1 MNQTLEIGIFLSMN
15 GKAQEAITFYKKHLH
30 AKEQF
35 KITYEEMA
43 ERDSSLL
50 VTEENKQ
57 FISHSVL
64 TIGKTKVMI
73 AEESMDLGRPFQI
86 GNNLSLCIQSA
97 DLQQI
102 QQFYTNLVSEPQV
115 KVIVPLSS
123 NAFSE
128 AYGII
133 QDPFGVLIQLNHD
146 DRL

>member
-15 GKAQEAITFYKKHLH
+15 GKAQEAITFYKKHLY

-43 ERDSSLL
+43 KRDSSLL

-73 AEESMDLGRPFQI
+73 AEESMDLEHPFQI

-102 QQFYTNLVSEPQV
+102 QQFYTNLVSAPRV
-115 KVIVPLSS
+115 KVLVPLSG

-128 AYGII
+128 AYGVI

>member
-15 GKAQEAITFYKKHLH
+15 GKAQEAITFYKKHLY

-73 AEESMDLGRPFQI
+73 AEESMNLERPFQI

-128 AYGII
+128 AYGVI

-146 DRL
+146 ERL

>member
-73 AEESMDLGRPFQI
+73 AEESMDLERPFQI

-128 AYGII
+128 AYGVI

-146 DRL
+146 ERL

>member
-15 GKAQEAITFYKKHLH
+15 GKAQEAITFYKKHLY

-73 AEESMDLGRPFQI
+73 AEESMNLERRFQI

-128 AYGII
+128 AYGVI

-146 DRL
+146 ERL

>member
-73 AEESMDLGRPFQI
+73 AEESMNLERPFQI

-128 AYGII
+128 AYGVI

-146 DRL
+146 ERL

>member
-1 MNQTLEIGIFLSMN
+1 MDQTLEIGIFLSMN

-30 AKEQF
+30 AEEQF

-43 ERDSSLL
+43 KRDPSLL
-50 VTEENKQ
+50 VTEKNKH

-73 AEESMDLGRPFQI
+73 AEESMDLERPFQI

-146 DRL
+146 ERL